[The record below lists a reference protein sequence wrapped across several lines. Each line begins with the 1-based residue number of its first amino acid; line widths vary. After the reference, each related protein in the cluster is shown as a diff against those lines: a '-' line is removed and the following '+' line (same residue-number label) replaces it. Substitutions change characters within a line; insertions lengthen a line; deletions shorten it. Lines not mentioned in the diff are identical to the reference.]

1 MFLFDNNGPLKSLFL
16 SGIITTGSRRFYI
29 ESYTLLFRK
38 DRKDWKPYK
47 GELSKEEK
55 VRERN

>member
-1 MFLFDNNGPLKSLFL
+1 MFLFDNNGPLKSLLF
-16 SGIITTGSRRFYI
+16 SGIITTGSGRFYI

-47 GELSKEEK
+47 GALSKEEK
-55 VRERN
+55 VRERH